1 MKNTTRAWAFV
12 SLLFTAAVLSAQ
24 VPQLLNYQGRVAV
37 GNVNF
42 DGPGQFKFALVNSDG
57 STVYWGNAADLAP
70 ADGVPD
76 ASVSLPVTKG
86 LYSVLLGDT
95 SPPLNMAAI
104 PASVWANAD
113 VRLRVWFDDGVN
125 GNQLLTPDQ
134 RIAAVGY
141 ALMADNVID
150 GAITAVK
157 IAAGAVGSAQL
168 AAGAVGTTQLA
179 ANAVE
184 AGNIAAGAVGST
196 QIAAGAVGTAQI
208 GDGTITAAKML
219 KPVRSGSIS
228 SSSISLTPMGGDF
241 TVSFNPPFTIPPRV
255 TLTLETTAGST
266 ASTARVFLTSKSA
279 EEFSATVSSGITP
292 TTLDVGTG
300 VVGTYISHAIVSGTP
315 AISYYD
321 ESNGD
326 LKYMRALDANGTFWG
341 APVTVD
347 SVGNVGRFTSLAVV
361 DGTPAISYYDDT
373 NDDLKFIRASDA
385 TGTAWS
391 SLSIRILDSTGKV
404 GTSTS
409 LAVVNG
415 NPAISYHD
423 VTNGDLKYVRA
434 TGTNGKSW
442 NAPLTLDS
450 TGSVGLH
457 TSLAVVNGTPA
468 ISYYDDTNDDLKYL
482 RATDASGTTW
492 GTSLT
497 LDSTGAVGQY
507 TSLAVVNGNPA
518 ISYDDSTNSDLK
530 YVRATD
536 ADGTIWEAPLTLDS
550 TGQVG
555 THTSLKVVN
564 GNPAISYH
572 DFTNANLKYVRATDV
587 SGTAWSTPVTS
598 NSDSADRV
606 GQYSALLVV
615 GGNPA
620 ICYFDSTNGNLKF
633 VRSPNVS
640 GTSWGTPLA
649 LDTGTN
655 GNVGQFTSQAIVNG
669 HPAVSYYDV
678 TNGDLKYVRATDPG
692 GTNWGAPLTI
702 DSTGDVGQ
710 SSSLAVINGNPAI
723 CYHDTTTAD
732 LKYVRA
738 NDSNGTTWGVPVV
751 IDDSSQFPSLMM
763 ISGFVPGVS
772 YYRNSTLNYVR
783 ALDINGAAW
792 DVPVIVDSTGNV
804 GEYSSQKMVDGFPA
818 ISYYDR
824 TNGNLKFVRS
834 TNNQGLGWGTLRT
847 IDNSA
852 DNVGLFT
859 SLEVINGN
867 PAISYYN
874 DTSDELKFIRANNST
889 GSSWSTSIIL
899 DSAGSVGQFTSLAV
913 INGNPAITYFND
925 NGIPIGFGDNGQ
937 LKYVQALNPSGTT
950 WATPLI
956 LDSTRGMGEYTSLI
970 SVNGTAGISYYDES
984 KGELKYLRLPDG
996 SGLDWTLAPF
1006 TINWIALEP

>member
-1 MKNTTRAWAFV
+1 MKITTRAWALG
-12 SLLFTAAVLSAQ
+12 SLLLTTAVLPAQ

-37 GNVNF
+37 GTVNF
-42 DGPGQFKFALVNSDG
+42 EGTGQFKFALVNGDG

-95 SPPLNMAAI
+95 SPPLNMTAI

-113 VRLRVWFDDGVN
+113 VRLRVWFNDGVN
-125 GNQLLTPDQ
+125 GTQLLTPDQ

-141 ALMADNVID
+141 AMMADNVKD

-157 IAAGAVGSAQL
+157 I

-184 AGNIAAGAVGST
+184 AGNIATGAVGST
-196 QIAAGAVGTAQI
+196 QIATGAVGTAQL
-208 GDGTITAAKML
+208 GDGSITAAKML
-219 KPVRSGSIS
+219 KPMRSGSIS
-228 SSSISLTPMGGDF
+228 SSSIALTPMGGDF
-241 TVSFNPPFTIPPRV
+241 TVTFNPPFTTPPRV

-279 EEFSATVSSGITP
+279 ADFSATVSSGITP

-300 VVGTYISHAIVSGTP
+300 VVGNYISHAIVSGNP

-321 ESNGD
+321 VSNGD
-326 LKYMRALDANGTFWG
+326 LKYMRALDANGTIWG

-347 SVGNVGRFTSLAVV
+347 SIGDVGRHTSLAVV
-361 DGTPAISYYDDT
+361 SGAPAISYYDAT
-373 NDDLKFIRASDA
+373 NRDLKFIRANDA
-385 TGTAWS
+385 TGTTWS
-391 SLSIRILDSTGKV
+391 SQFSIRVIDSTNNEGQF
-404 GTSTS
+404 TS

-423 VTNGDLKYVRA
+423 VTNGDLNYVRA
-434 TGTNGKSW
+434 TNTSGKTW
-442 NAPLTLDS
+442 GAPLTLDS
-450 TGSVGLH
+450 TGLVGLD
-457 TSLAVVNGTPA
+457 TSLAVVNGNPA
-468 ISYYDDTNDDLKYL
+468 ISYHDFTNSDLKYV

-497 LDSTGAVGQY
+497 LDSTGSVGRHSSLTVVNGNPAISY
-507 TSLAVVNGNPA
+507 YDFTNSDLKYLRATDADGTIWAASLTLDSTGIVGHDTSLAVVNGNPA
-518 ISYDDSTNSDLK
+518 ISYYDATN
-530 YVRATD
+530 T
-536 ADGTIWEAPLTLDS
+536 
-550 TGQVG
+550 
-555 THTSLKVVN
+555 
-564 GNPAISYH
+564 
-572 DFTNANLKYVRATDV
+572 NLKYVRATDV

-598 NSDSADRV
+598 NGDSADRV
-606 GQYSALLVV
+606 GQFSALLVV

-633 VRSPNVS
+633 VRSSNVN

-649 LDTGTN
+649 LDTGMN

-678 TNGDLKYVRATDPG
+678 TNGDLKYVRATDPV
-692 GTNWGAPLTI
+692 GTNWGVALTI

-723 CYHDTTTAD
+723 CYHDTTNGD

-738 NDSNGTTWGVPVV
+738 NDPNGTTWGLPVV
-751 IDDSSQFPSLMM
+751 IDDNSQFPSLMM
-763 ISGFVPGVS
+763 ITGFVPGVS
-772 YYRNSTLNYVR
+772 YYRNSTLNYIR
-783 ALDINGAAW
+783 ALDINGATW
-792 DVPVIVDSTGNV
+792 DARVVVDATGNV

-834 TNNQGLGWGTLRT
+834 MSNQGLGWGTLRT
-847 IDNSA
+847 IDNST

-859 SLEVINGN
+859 SLEFINGI
-867 PAISYYN
+867 PAISYNN
-874 DTSDELKFIRANNST
+874 DTTDDLKFIRANDST
-889 GSSWSTSIIL
+889 GSSWSTSITV
-899 DSAGSVGQFTSLAV
+899 DSAGRVGQFTSLAV
-913 INGNPAITYFND
+913 INGNPAISYFHD
-925 NGIPIGFGDNGQ
+925 NGIPISFGDNGQ
-937 LKYVQALNPSGTT
+937 IKYVQALNPSGTT
-950 WATPLI
+950 WTTPLF
-956 LDSTRGMGEYTSLI
+956 LDSTLGMGQYTSMV
-970 SVNGTAGISYYDES
+970 SVNGTAGISYYDSS
-984 KGELKYLRLPDG
+984 KGELKYLRLPDA
-996 SGLDWTLAPF
+996 SGLDLTMAPF
-1006 TINWIALEP
+1006 TIHWIALEP